1 MIAGPDVLG
10 RDRYQLTSKRGLKHH
25 DKFHVSR
32 LRCYP
37 RLLDGDIE
45 VDDDVYY
52 EVDKIVDCR
61 PRSDGEAEVWST
73 ACVGRGTHWRIT
85 GRFTEPVTGKVP
97 VNVLLADLLYTL
109 LPKEYYCPV
118 TGVPVLVKPT
128 LLAWQ

>member
-32 LRCYP
+32 LRRYP

-52 EVDKIVDCR
+52 EVDTIVDCR
-61 PRSDGEAEVWST
+61 PRSDGEAGVEYRVRW
-73 ACVGRGTHWRIT
+73 T
-85 GRFTEPVTGKVP
+85 GYALE
-97 VNVLLADLLYTL
+97 NY
-109 LPKEYYCPV
+109 
-118 TGVPVLVKPT
+118 
-128 LLAWQ
+128 WQIY

>member
-32 LRCYP
+32 LRRYP

-52 EVDKIVDCR
+52 EVDKI
-61 PRSDGEAEVWST
+61 
-73 ACVGRGTHWRIT
+73 
-85 GRFTEPVTGKVP
+85 
-97 VNVLLADLLYTL
+97 NL
-109 LPKEYYCPV
+109 
-118 TGVPVLVKPT
+118 
-128 LLAWQ
+128 